1 MKTLAII
8 SEFNPFHNGH
18 EYLLKKS
25 KELTSAN
32 LSISLMSGDYV
43 QRGERA
49 IIDKFSRADSAMK
62 AGFDMV
68 IEMPVHIS
76 LQSAEYFA
84 QGSINILDKLNIDYL
99 SFGIENM
106 NPEEFLEK
114 TNILLEK
121 KDDLEALTRKY
132 IKSSSFTKARYD
144 ATMEILD
151 DENFIS
157 SNNILALE
165 YIRAIDRIN
174 SKIKP
179 IPIRRLSSEN
189 ADLYLREGKISS
201 STAIRN
207 NIHKDYKDHVPRYSY
222 QSIEDSK
229 KSFGI
234 ASMDYEYGIF
244 SYLLLLEKR
253 PMDEIIGFE
262 EGIDNYLS
270 KIVKENHD
278 SFLKFLNQAITKRYT
293 SARIRRLMLNYILD
307 NKSYFN
313 SYDINFYKVLTFR
326 ENASFIFRNSK
337 ARAVLTKADYDKL
350 SLNDKTIFD
359 HIIDASNLYS
369 MGQKRELFRDFSKK
383 IGRY

>member
-114 TNILLEK
+114 Q
-121 KDDLEALTRKY
+121 
-132 IKSSSFTKARYD
+132 
-144 ATMEILD
+144 
-151 DENFIS
+151 IS
-157 SNNILALE
+157 
-165 YIRAIDRIN
+165 Y
-174 SKIKP
+174 
-179 IPIRRLSSEN
+179 
-189 ADLYLREGKISS
+189 
-201 STAIRN
+201 
-207 NIHKDYKDHVPRYSY
+207 
-222 QSIEDSK
+222 
-229 KSFGI
+229 
-234 ASMDYEYGIF
+234 
-244 SYLLLLEKR
+244 
-253 PMDEIIGFE
+253 
-262 EGIDNYLS
+262 
-270 KIVKENHD
+270 
-278 SFLKFLNQAITKRYT
+278 
-293 SARIRRLMLNYILD
+293 
-307 NKSYFN
+307 
-313 SYDINFYKVLTFR
+313 
-326 ENASFIFRNSK
+326 
-337 ARAVLTKADYDKL
+337 
-350 SLNDKTIFD
+350 
-359 HIIDASNLYS
+359 
-369 MGQKRELFRDFSKK
+369 
-383 IGRY
+383 

>member
-1 MKTLAII
+1 
-8 SEFNPFHNGH
+8 
-18 EYLLKKS
+18 
-25 KELTSAN
+25 
-32 LSISLMSGDYV
+32 MSGDYV

-179 IPIRRLSSEN
+179 IPC
-189 ADLYLREGKISS
+189 
-201 STAIRN
+201 
-207 NIHKDYKDHVPRYSY
+207 
-222 QSIEDSK
+222 
-229 KSFGI
+229 
-234 ASMDYEYGIF
+234 
-244 SYLLLLEKR
+244 LL
-253 PMDEIIGFE
+253 
-262 EGIDNYLS
+262 
-270 KIVKENHD
+270 
-278 SFLKFLNQAITKRYT
+278 YT
-293 SARIRRLMLNYILD
+293 SP
-307 NKSYFN
+307 SP
-313 SYDINFYKVLTFR
+313 
-326 ENASFIFRNSK
+326 
-337 ARAVLTKADYDKL
+337 
-350 SLNDKTIFD
+350 
-359 HIIDASNLYS
+359 
-369 MGQKRELFRDFSKK
+369 RD
-383 IGRY
+383 